1 MTGLFPAP
9 KPTVAEKGGSPRGR
23 MGAIAV
29 AGLLMVGLG
38 VAGCGGSGAG
48 AKSTPAATIT
58 KAEFVAKAN
67 AVCGKADGVLSSA
80 EAKLANLRSK
90 AQVAAVVRDTFV
102 PSIEAQING
111 IRALG
116 VPTGGQAAVTSML
129 RLVQADLNTLKSKP
143 MLVATDVFANFAH
156 VAHPYGLTACAPLS

>member
-1 MTGLFPAP
+1 M
-9 KPTVAEKGGSPRGR
+9 
-23 MGAIAV
+23 AIA
-29 AGLLMVGLG
+29 GMLMVGLG
-38 VAGCGGSGAG
+38 VTGCGGSGAG

-67 AVCGKADGVLSSA
+67 AVCGRADGVLSSA
-80 EAKLANLRSK
+80 EAKLASLHSE
-90 AQVAAVVRDTFV
+90 AEIAAVVRDTFV
-102 PSIEAQING
+102 PSIEAQITG

-116 VPTGGQAAVTSML
+116 VPSGGQAAVTGML
-129 RLVQADLNTLKSKP
+129 RLVQADLNTLKSRP